1 MEGPPAVEAP
11 PRVCETARPMSGLSE
26 HARQQ
31 VEMHRQVAHMYR
43 RRSQWAWAEAFQEER
58 NAILLGLLP
67 ERPQGVAMDLG
78 CGTGVML
85 DGLGRRYPRVLG
97 LDISQEMLEGFDLSR
112 LREGLTVSLLRGDM
126 GALPLR
132 SGSVDA
138 VVCRSALHHMEDEA
152 AVLSEIARILKP
164 DGRLVLGEPANDN
177 LLTRAARAFVRRRPS
192 YGRIH
197 TIDRAYTRGQLRAL
211 LDAAGLRVVRE
222 VRFGFLAYPLC
233 DNPELVPVLKHL
245 PGAGA
250 IAGALRAVDRLLARV
265 PLLRTQSWYAM
276 LEVARAGPRTP
287 HA

>member
-1 MEGPPAVEAP
+1 
-11 PRVCETARPMSGLSE
+11 MSGLSD

-31 VEMHRQVAHMYR
+31 VELHRQVAHMYR

-58 NAILLGLLP
+58 NALLDSLAP
-67 ERPQGVAMDLG
+67 ERPAGTALDLG

-85 DGLGRRYPRVLG
+85 DRLGRRFPRVLG
-97 LDISQEMLEGFDLSR
+97 LDISQEMLEGYDLSR
-112 LREGLTVSLLRGDM
+112 LPAGLQLALLRGDM

-132 SGSVDA
+132 AGSVDV

-152 AVLSEIARILKP
+152 AVLAEIARVLKP

-177 LLTRAARAFVRRRPS
+177 LLTRAARAWVRRRPS
-192 YGRIH
+192 YGKIH
-197 TIDRAYTRGQLRAL
+197 TIDRAYTRAQLRAL
-211 LDAAGLRVVRE
+211 LQGAGLRVVRE

-250 IAGALRAVDRLLARV
+250 LAAALRAVDRLLARV
-265 PLLRTQSWYAM
+265 PLLRSQSWYTL
-276 LEVARAGPRTP
+276 LEVARADSGAAR
-287 HA
+287 A

>member
-1 MEGPPAVEAP
+1 
-11 PRVCETARPMSGLSE
+11 MSGLSE

-31 VEMHRQVAHMYR
+31 VELHRQVAHMYR

-58 NAILLGLLP
+58 NGILMDLVP
-67 ERPQGVAMDLG
+67 ERPRGLALDLG

-85 DGLGRRYPRVLG
+85 DHLGRRFPRVLG
-97 LDISQEMLEGFDLSR
+97 LDISQEMLEGYDLSR
-112 LREGLTVSLLRGDM
+112 LRAGLTVSLLRGDM
-126 GALPLR
+126 SALPL
-132 SGSVDA
+132 SDGSVD
-138 VVCRSALHHMEDEA
+138 VIVCRSALHHMEDEA
-152 AVLSEIARILKP
+152 AVLREIARVLKP

-192 YGRIH
+192 YGKIH

-211 LDAAGLRVVRE
+211 LEGAGLRIVRE

-250 IAGALRAVDRLLARV
+250 VAAALRALDRLLARV

-276 LEVARAGPRTP
+276 LEAARAEPGPR
-287 HA
+287 A